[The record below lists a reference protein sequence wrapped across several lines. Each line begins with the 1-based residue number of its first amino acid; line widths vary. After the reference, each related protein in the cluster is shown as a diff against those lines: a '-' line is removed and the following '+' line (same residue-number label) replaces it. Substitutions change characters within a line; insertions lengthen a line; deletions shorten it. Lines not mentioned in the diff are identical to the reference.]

1 VLLRDYPNS
10 IRSAVLDSPLPL
22 WVSYDETSIQ
32 FYAEKLDKLL
42 LDCAKDS
49 LCSAAFPDLKRRF
62 YQFLYNAN
70 IKPISIS
77 IKSLIDSSL
86 VAVSLYGYQVAS
98 FVELGSTW
106 KLAGL
111 PKMMEQLCQGDY
123 SILQSYVASLLAPE
137 SLSMGM
143 RLSVWCSEE
152 YPFNKEDNVSK
163 KKGIPAVFANMRS
176 MAVPLAICKEWNTRK
191 ASAKENRP
199 FRTNLPVLI
208 INGEYDPDTPAAWGA
223 EMQQRFVNSFHIV
236 FKGMSHTPTQNWGNM
251 CGMQLAT
258 QFFNQ
263 PTIRPLLPCVS
274 MLQQLKFDTSK

>member
-1 VLLRDYPNS
+1 
-10 IRSAVLDSPLPL
+10 VLDSPLPL

-49 LCSAAFPDLKRRF
+49 LCSAAYPDLKRRF
-62 YQFLYNAN
+62 YQFLHEAN
-70 IKPISIS
+70 NKPIAIS
-77 IKSLIDSSL
+77 IKSPIDSSL

-98 FVELGSTW
+98 FVELGATW
-106 KLAGL
+106 KLAEL
-111 PKMMEQLCQGDY
+111 PKMMERLCLGDY
-123 SILQSYVASLLAPE
+123 SILHSNIASLLTPD
-137 SLSMGM
+137 SRSMGM

-152 YPFNKEDNVSK
+152 YPFNKENNISK
-163 KKGIPAVFANMRS
+163 KKEISAVFANMKS
-176 MAVPLAICKEWNTRK
+176 TAVPLAICKEWNARK
-191 ASAKENRP
+191 VSEKENRP

-208 INGEYDPDTPAAWGA
+208 INGEYDPDTPAVWGA
-223 EMQQRFVNSFHIV
+223 EMQRRFVNSFHFV
-236 FKGMSHTPTQNWGNM
+236 FKGMSHTPTQNWDNM

-274 MLQQLKFDTSK
+274 MLQQIKFDTNK